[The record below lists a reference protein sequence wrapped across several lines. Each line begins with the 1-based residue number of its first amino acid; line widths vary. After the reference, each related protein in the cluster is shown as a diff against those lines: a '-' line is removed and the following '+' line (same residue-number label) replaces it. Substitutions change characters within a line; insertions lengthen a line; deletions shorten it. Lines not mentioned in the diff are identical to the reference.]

1 MRREALLPLPSPDC
15 SQTPCACPLGYVYN
29 VNRGC
34 VHETLRI
41 SENSDICVD
50 WSESIYLYFVVL
62 RRCMLLQT
70 LLLEVE
76 GQCTWTLLYMR
87 TNQVTCHPEFP
98 HHVSGTCNSILF
110 PATYLRL
117 CLSRSPPLR
126 HDGDTCKLDPSNCH
140 P

>member
-15 SQTPCACPLGYVYN
+15 SQTPCACPVGYLYN

-50 WSESIYLYFVVL
+50 WSESMYFYFAV
-62 RRCMLLQT
+62 

-76 GQCTWTLLYMR
+76 GQYTWL
-87 TNQVTCHPEFP
+87 
-98 HHVSGTCNSILF
+98 
-110 PATYLRL
+110 
-117 CLSRSPPLR
+117 
-126 HDGDTCKLDPSNCH
+126 
-140 P
+140 